1 MMSSNASGERSFS
14 ILKRVKNYFH
24 NSTTNTRLSNLVG
37 FAVNAEMFYE
47 LNLDDIIDE
56 LICKEISNYSLIYN
70 ERNVINI

>member
-1 MMSSNASGERSFS
+1 MSSNASGERSFS